1 MTAIKTAI
9 FTILVPGTVVGLI
22 PWVILSG
29 DGGPQ
34 PASAPMLRIA
44 GALAA
49 AAGAVLYFVCL
60 ADFVRHGRG
69 TPAPT
74 DPPRQLVVRGPYRF
88 TRNPM
93 YVAVL
98 LIVVGEAL
106 VFGVAGLA
114 LYAALLAAAFHLF
127 VVGYEEP
134 TLSRLFGAEYD
145 AYRRSVPRWLGRRRT
160 HGPGPL
166 APPPLAS

>member
-1 MTAIKTAI
+1 MTAFRSAI
-9 FTILVPGTVVGLI
+9 FTILVPGTVVVLI
-22 PWVILSG
+22 PWAVLRGG
-29 DGGPQ
+29 DGMQ
-34 PASAPMLRIA
+34 PTSSAMLWIP

-60 ADFVRHGRG
+60 AGFVRHGRG

-106 VFGVAGLA
+106 VFGAAGLA